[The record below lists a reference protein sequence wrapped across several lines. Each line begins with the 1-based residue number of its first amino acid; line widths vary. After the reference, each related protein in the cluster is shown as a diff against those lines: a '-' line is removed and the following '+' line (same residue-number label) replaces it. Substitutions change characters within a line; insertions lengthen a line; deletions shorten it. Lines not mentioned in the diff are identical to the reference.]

1 MNEKNVFRDCYNLFE
16 KYSNVQS
23 DQAYWSELIE
33 AAEQI
38 EMKHE
43 RDHFTVVMLKV
54 VLDRL
59 VELADERSK

>member
-16 KYSNVQS
+16 KYHNVQS

-38 EMKHE
+38 ELKHE
-43 RDHFTVVMLKV
+43 RNPFAVAMLKAV
-54 VLDRL
+54 IDRL
-59 VELADERSK
+59 IAISDSGR